1 MAVVVVDT
9 KYEND
14 KVKLIPLSS
23 RAGGGLAIGLL
34 DTYGFHYVEV
44 YLSPGDIGV
53 LRAELGIYLRG
64 LEDA

>member
-23 RAGGGLAIGLL
+23 RAGGGLAIGLQAN
-34 DTYGFHYVEV
+34 GFHYVEV